1 MNTNKVIFFAYFFAL
16 HKNAS
21 SDSILADMYEEDG
34 KVYIEL
40 EIPDLEIDT
49 LTIEKN
55 YPSLVISGFKKKKAK
70 NNATYFRAERI
81 FGYFKKFIDLPF
93 HIEDVSEVNYNN
105 GILEII
111 LERF

>member
-1 MNTNKVIFFAYFFAL
+1 MNTNKIIFFAHFL
-16 HKNAS
+16 VLQKNAS
-21 SDSILADMYEEDG
+21 SDSILADMYEENG

-40 EIPDLEIDT
+40 EIPDLEIDS

-55 YPSLVISGFKKKKAK
+55 YPSLVISGFKKKKTK
-70 NNATYFRAERI
+70 NNATYLRAERI

-93 HIEDVSEVNYNN
+93 HVKGVSKINYNN
-105 GILEII
+105 GVLEII